1 MEIYRLNR
9 TNGEAIYMTFR
20 NSDATAIAAGHW
32 AAFDMVTDQDGVG
45 VDKPAGVL
53 LNKIAG
59 VSLTTLAAGAYG
71 KFQVWG
77 PNSNVRCQGG
87 TQIGTNDL
95 TAGVPLA
102 IATSK
107 FYPTRFLANSAAAKA
122 DYAKQGAI
130 GYVMGAPGAAN
141 YSAATSGTFTVF
153 ITCL

>member
-1 MEIYRLNR
+1 MEIQRLNR
-9 TNGEAIYMTFR
+9 SDGEKIFMTFK
-20 NSDATAIAAGHW
+20 NSDTTTISAGHW

-45 VDKPAGVL
+45 VDKPSGTL

-59 VSLTTLAAGAYG
+59 VCLEALTAGSYG

-77 PNSNVRCQGG
+77 PNTNVRAKGG
-87 TQIGTNDL
+87 TQTNTNDL
-95 TAGVPLA
+95 TAGAPLA
-102 IATSK
+102 IATSG

-130 GYVMGAPGAAN
+130 GYAMGCATAAN
-141 YSAATSGTFTVF
+141 YSASTSSTYTVF